1 MSIFLVSLSL
11 FIQFSLDLSLPSST
25 DIPPGIDFPIIA
37 NLEYSFDDA
46 VRNSIAAE
54 TEFSHLDLG
63 PVDTLDPEILV

>member
-1 MSIFLVSLSL
+1 M
-11 FIQFSLDLSLPSST
+11 PSST